1 MPRYF
6 FDVHDGK
13 HMIDDVGV
21 GLADA
26 DAARRQVWTTPPALA
41 GDREAGANTACHL
54 RMDVRNEVGDA
65 LFYAALTLVI
75 ERAAE

>member
-1 MPRYF
+1 
-6 FDVHDGK
+6 
-13 HMIDDVGV
+13 MIDDVGV

-26 DAARRQVWTTPPALA
+26 DAARRQVWTTPPAMA

-54 RMDVRNEVGDA
+54 RMDVSNEVGDA
-65 LFYAALTLVI
+65 LFYAALTLVV